1 MKLVNFT
8 ADGHIRAGAI
18 VNNQVI
24 DLNCAYQAQLKAQ
37 GKYRYQEIAHAYVP
51 AITDELFQGGKE
63 SLVLAQGAIDFILEN
78 PDYSDKKAVYHRSEV
93 KIEAPVQKPGK
104 IICVGHNFRKHIQE
118 MGREIPTHPVIF
130 AKFANTI
137 IGPEDDIPY
146 YPISEQLDYEMEF
159 AFVIGKQA
167 RNVSEEDALDYVAG
181 YTIANDVTYRDIQRR
196 TLQWLQG
203 KTVDGSLPLGPHLV
217 TADEIGDPAGL
228 EMVLK
233 VNGEV
238 RQSTNT
244 DDFVFNVPKLVS
256 FLSGLLTLEPGD
268 LVLTGTPGGVGF
280 AMNPPQFLKD
290 GDVVTIEIEKI
301 GVLENKVKAV
311 KQPAN
316 V

>member
-1 MKLVNFT
+1 
-8 ADGHIRAGAI
+8 
-18 VNNQVI
+18 
-24 DLNCAYQAQLKAQ
+24 LNYAYQAQLKAQ
-37 GKYRYQEIAHAYVP
+37 GKYRYKEIAHAFVP
-51 AITDELFQGGKE
+51 ASTDELFQGGKE
-63 SLVLAQGAIDFILEN
+63 SLELAQGAIDFILEN

-146 YPISEQLDYEMEF
+146 YPISDQLDYEMEF

>member
-24 DLNCAYQAQLKAQ
+24 DLNYAYQAQLKAQ
-37 GKYRYQEIAHAYVP
+37 GKYRYKEIAHAFVP
-51 AITDELFQGGKE
+51 ASTDELFQGGKE
-63 SLVLAQGAIDFILEN
+63 SLELAQGAIDFILEN

-146 YPISEQLDYEMEF
+146 YPISDQLDYEMEF

>member
-37 GKYRYQEIAHAYVP
+37 GKYRYQEIAHAFVP
-51 AITDELFQGGKE
+51 ASTDELFQGGKE
-63 SLVLAQGAIDFILEN
+63 SLELAQGAIDFILEN